1 MNKKQLFISM
11 TAQIVSFA
19 VSMGVSFILSPYL
32 AKAIDISASGFV
44 TQGNQFVSYAQILVS
59 ALNTM
64 ASRFI
69 TVSIHQGKEEEAN
82 RYFSSVFFG
91 NVFMAAV
98 FAVPAT
104 FLILFVDQIM
114 NVPAAMVTDL
124 QIMLF
129 FVMLNFVLNIILSVF
144 SVSVYAKDRLDLLA
158 IKTIE
163 SEIVRMV
170 LLVGCYTFFRPY
182 MWYVGIGSVV
192 YTLVLGLG
200 NYRYT
205 KRLMPEVHI
214 SRKYFDMGKIKEL
227 VSLGAWNSVTRLGQ
241 TLLEGLDLLIANI
254 LIDPGAMGILD
265 FAKKVPLCIVNLMS
279 SVVGIFNPQI
289 TILYAEEKYDEMVQM
304 IKSANRIMI
313 FMLSIP
319 IAFVTAFGD
328 IFFSLWLPAYDAHQ
342 LHLLCVL
349 SMGTLYVS
357 MSIQVLYHIFII
369 TKKVKV
375 NSLVVLLSGFLSTG
389 TVFLLLK
396 TTNLGLYAIVLSS
409 AFYGWLRNLLFTP
422 LYASKCL
429 QVKWTT
435 FYGDILTG
443 VKSLVCVGL
452 VGLLFRTVF
461 PIHSWITLIGFG
473 CVAGVVALIVN
484 YLIVLKKEER
494 AMVAGFVKKKLHRK
508 QEG

>member
-1 MNKKQLFISM
+1 MA
-11 TAQIVSFA
+11 AQIVSFA

-32 AKAIDISASGFV
+32 ANAIDISASGFV

-98 FAVPAT
+98 FAVPGT
-104 FLILFVDQIM
+104 FLILFVDKVM
-114 NVPAAMVTDL
+114 NVPADMVTDL

-129 FVMLNFVLNIILSVF
+129 FVLMNFVLSIILSVF
-144 SVSVYAKDRLDLLA
+144 SVSPYTKDRLDLLA
-158 IKTIE
+158 LNTIK
-163 SEIVRMV
+163 SEVIKMV
-170 LLVGCYTFFRPY
+170 ILIGCYTFLPAY
-182 MWYVGIGSVV
+182 MWYVGIGSVM
-192 YTLVLGLG
+192 YTLAYGIG
-200 NYRYT
+200 NYRLT
-205 KRLMPEVHI
+205 RKLMPEVTI
-214 SRKYFDMGKIKEL
+214 SRKYFDLGKIWEL

-254 LIDPGAMGILD
+254 LIDPGSMGLLD
-265 FAKKVPLCIVNLMS
+265 FAKKIPLCIVNLMS

-289 TILYAEEKYDEMVQM
+289 TILYAEEKYDEMIQM

-328 IFFSLWLPAYDAHQ
+328 IFFSLWLPAYDAKQ
-342 LHLLCVL
+342 LHILCCL

-369 TKKVKV
+369 TKKVKL
-375 NSLVVLLSGFLSTG
+375 NSIVVLLSGVFSTA

-396 TTNLGLYAIVLSS
+396 TTDLGLYSIVLSS
-409 AFYGWLRNLLFTP
+409 MFYGWLRNLLFTP

-429 QVKWTT
+429 NVKWTT
-435 FYGDILTG
+435 FYGDIMTG
-443 VKSLVCVGL
+443 VKSLVCVFL
-452 VGLLFRTVF
+452 VGIGFRTIF

-473 CVAGVVALIVN
+473 CMAGVAALVVN
-484 YLIVLKKEER
+484 YLIILKKEER
-494 AMVAGFVKKKLHRK
+494 TFVTDTLKRKLHIGNK
-508 QEG
+508 

>member
-1 MNKKQLFISM
+1 
-11 TAQIVSFA
+11 
-19 VSMGVSFILSPYL
+19 
-32 AKAIDISASGFV
+32 
-44 TQGNQFVSYAQILVS
+44 
-59 ALNTM
+59 
-64 ASRFI
+64 
-69 TVSIHQGKEEEAN
+69 
-82 RYFSSVFFG
+82 
-91 NVFMAAV
+91 
-98 FAVPAT
+98 
-104 FLILFVDQIM
+104 
-114 NVPAAMVTDL
+114 
-124 QIMLF
+124 
-129 FVMLNFVLNIILSVF
+129 
-144 SVSVYAKDRLDLLA
+144 
-158 IKTIE
+158 
-163 SEIVRMV
+163 
-170 LLVGCYTFFRPY
+170 

-494 AMVAGFVKKKLHRK
+494 AMVAGFVKKKLHRQ

>member
-1 MNKKQLFISM
+1 
-11 TAQIVSFA
+11 
-19 VSMGVSFILSPYL
+19 
-32 AKAIDISASGFV
+32 
-44 TQGNQFVSYAQILVS
+44 
-59 ALNTM
+59 
-64 ASRFI
+64 
-69 TVSIHQGKEEEAN
+69 
-82 RYFSSVFFG
+82 
-91 NVFMAAV
+91 
-98 FAVPAT
+98 
-104 FLILFVDQIM
+104 
-114 NVPAAMVTDL
+114 
-124 QIMLF
+124 
-129 FVMLNFVLNIILSVF
+129 
-144 SVSVYAKDRLDLLA
+144 
-158 IKTIE
+158 
-163 SEIVRMV
+163 
-170 LLVGCYTFFRPY
+170 
-182 MWYVGIGSVV
+182 
-192 YTLVLGLG
+192 
-200 NYRYT
+200 
-205 KRLMPEVHI
+205 
-214 SRKYFDMGKIKEL
+214 
-227 VSLGAWNSVTRLGQ
+227 
-241 TLLEGLDLLIANI
+241 
-254 LIDPGAMGILD
+254 
-265 FAKKVPLCIVNLMS
+265 
-279 SVVGIFNPQI
+279 
-289 TILYAEEKYDEMVQM
+289 MVQM

-494 AMVAGFVKKKLHRK
+494 AMVAGFVKKKLHRQ

>member
-1 MNKKQLFISM
+1 
-11 TAQIVSFA
+11 
-19 VSMGVSFILSPYL
+19 
-32 AKAIDISASGFV
+32 
-44 TQGNQFVSYAQILVS
+44 
-59 ALNTM
+59 
-64 ASRFI
+64 
-69 TVSIHQGKEEEAN
+69 
-82 RYFSSVFFG
+82 
-91 NVFMAAV
+91 
-98 FAVPAT
+98 
-104 FLILFVDQIM
+104 
-114 NVPAAMVTDL
+114 
-124 QIMLF
+124 
-129 FVMLNFVLNIILSVF
+129 
-144 SVSVYAKDRLDLLA
+144 
-158 IKTIE
+158 
-163 SEIVRMV
+163 
-170 LLVGCYTFFRPY
+170 
-182 MWYVGIGSVV
+182 
-192 YTLVLGLG
+192 
-200 NYRYT
+200 
-205 KRLMPEVHI
+205 
-214 SRKYFDMGKIKEL
+214 
-227 VSLGAWNSVTRLGQ
+227 
-241 TLLEGLDLLIANI
+241 
-254 LIDPGAMGILD
+254 
-265 FAKKVPLCIVNLMS
+265 MS

-494 AMVAGFVKKKLHRK
+494 AHGGRLCEKEAAPVAGGISHGYGACGESGIHAAKRIVLENQIWRTAFSGAGAVLWPGLCVAAGKRGPRVPGPGDGVPGWADHPGGAGENCHRR
-508 QEG
+508 QVFFQYELQSDGHGRHHHRGSLPVRQQPGHCGS

>member
-349 SMGTLYVS
+349 SMGTLYVQHEYPGALPHFHHHEKGKGELPGGAAVGIS
-357 MSIQVLYHIFII
+357 VHGHGVFAAENDEPGAVRHRAVQCLLRMAAKPLVHAAVRQQMSAG
-369 TKKVKV
+369 KVDD
-375 NSLVVLLSGFLSTG
+375 LLRGHPHRREISGVRGAGGPFVPHRVPHPFLDHADR
-389 TVFLLLK
+389 L
-396 TTNLGLYAIVLSS
+396 
-409 AFYGWLRNLLFTP
+409 WLRGRGGGADRQL
-422 LYASKCL
+422 SHC
-429 QVKWTT
+429 VKERRACPW
-435 FYGDILTG
+435 
-443 VKSLVCVGL
+443 
-452 VGLLFRTVF
+452 
-461 PIHSWITLIGFG
+461 WQ
-473 CVAGVVALIVN
+473 AL
-484 YLIVLKKEER
+484 
-494 AMVAGFVKKKLHRK
+494 
-508 QEG
+508 